1 MSGDGGVWRIRHRA
15 VTESTNRDAL
25 GGEPG
30 DVFTASHQTAG
41 RGRLSHRWL
50 SPPGENLTMS
60 AVVGVVGM
68 PPEEVATLPL
78 VAGLAAAEAVL
89 ECIASGG
96 KSQGAAVGIKWPNDV
111 LVGERKICG
120 ILCERNGD
128 RVIVGIGLNVNQRR
142 FDAEIAAHATSL
154 AIECGGAMPVDDVRD
169 AVLRHFAAELETWRK
184 GGFRSVWPKI
194 REMDFLK
201 GRVVSIARTDDDA
214 APATGECGGICDD
227 GSLAVNGEPVY
238 AGSALWSN
246 TP

>member
-1 MSGDGGVWRIRHRA
+1 MSGDGCVWRIRHRA

-30 DVFTASHQTAG
+30 DVFTADHQTAG

-68 PPEEVATLPL
+68 SPEAVATLPL
-78 VAGLAAAEAVL
+78 VAGLAAAEAVS
-89 ECIASGG
+89 ECLGG
-96 KSQGAAVGIKWPNDV
+96 GRSQGSAVGIKWPNDV

-120 ILCERNGD
+120 VLCERNGD
-128 RVIVGIGLNVNQRR
+128 RVIVGIGVNVNQRR
-142 FDAEIAAHATSL
+142 FDAEIAARATSL
-154 AIECGGAMPVDDVRD
+154 SIEGGGALSVDNVRD
-169 AVLRHFAAELETWRK
+169 AVLRHFAAELGAWRE
-184 GGFRSVWPKI
+184 GGFRAVWPKI

-201 GRVVSIARTDDDA
+201 GRAVSIARTDDDA

-238 AGSALWSN
+238 AGSALWYGSR
-246 TP
+246 